1 MEDIRDV
8 GVPLGLVG
16 HVGDGNFHLAFM
28 IDPECPEEL
37 DRVSH
42 FNGRLVRRALAMEG
56 TCTGE
61 HGVGL
66 GKMGFLR
73 EEHGDAVDV
82 MGSIKAALDP
92 RGMLNPGKV
101 VELG

>member
-1 MEDIRDV
+1 MEDIRDA
-8 GVPLGLVG
+8 GVPVGLVG

-28 IDPECPEEL
+28 IDPERPEEL
-37 DRVSH
+37 ERVSL

-66 GKMGFLR
+66 GKMGFLL
-73 EEHGDAVDV
+73 EEHGDGVDV
-82 MGSIKAALDP
+82 MRSIKAALDP
-92 RGMLNPGKV
+92 RGVLNPGKV